1 MSENTIRVVGVDQ
14 FGGPEALRVF
24 EVPEPHAGPGQ
35 VRIAVRAAAVNPT
48 DTYTRNGGR
57 AEMLSKFPP
66 PYVPGM
72 DVAGVVDEVGE
83 GVTSVKPGDDVM
95 AIVVPVG
102 GHGGYSEKIVLPWES
117 VVPVPRGASHAEAC
131 TLPMNGLT
139 ARLSLDLMALPRG
152 AVLAVTGAAGAYGGY
167 TVELAKAD
175 GLTVIADAS
184 ERDTELVASLG
195 ADHVVARGPDVADR
209 IRGIAPDGVHGLA
222 DGSVQNDQ
230 TIPAVRDGGV
240 IATVRGWQAEP
251 GRGIRIAPVW
261 VREYA
266 RNHGALDTLRRQ
278 VEEGRIALRVAR
290 TFPAD
295 RAGEAHAILQ
305 AGGTRGRLVLEF

>member
-1 MSENTIRVVGVDQ
+1 MRVIGVDE

-24 EVPEPHAGPGQ
+24 EVPEPQVGPGQ

-57 AEMLSKFPP
+57 AEMLSKYPP

-72 DVAGVVDEVGE
+72 DVAGVVDQVGE
-83 GVTSVKPGDDVM
+83 GVTSIAVGDDVM

-102 GHGGYSEKIVLPWES
+102 GHGGYSEKVVLPWES
-117 VVPVPRGASHAEAC
+117 VVKIPRGSTHAEAC

-139 ARLSLDLMALPRG
+139 ARLSLDLIEAPRG
-152 AVLAVTGAAGAYGGY
+152 ATIAVTGAAGAYGGY
-167 TVELAKAD
+167 TVQLAKAD
-175 GLTVIADAS
+175 RLTVIADAS
-184 ERDTELVASLG
+184 ERDTDLVASLG
-195 ADHVVARGPDVADR
+195 ADHVIARGPDVAEH
-209 IRGIAPDGVHGLA
+209 IRSLVPDGVIALA
-222 DGSVQNDQ
+222 DGSVQNEQ
-230 TIPAVRDGGV
+230 IIPAVRDGGV
-240 IATVRGWQAEP
+240 IATVRGWQSEP

-266 RNHGALDTLRRQ
+266 RNWEALDRLRQ
-278 VEEGRIALRVAR
+278 QAEEGLVSLRVAR
-290 TFPAD
+290 VFPAAS
-295 RAGEAHAILQ
+295 AGEAHAMLE

>member
-1 MSENTIRVVGVDQ
+1 MRVVGVDE
-14 FGGPEALRVF
+14 FGGPEALRIF

-35 VRIAVRAAAVNPT
+35 VRISVRAAAVNPT

-57 AEMLSKFPP
+57 AEMLRKHPP

-72 DVAGVVDEVGE
+72 DVAGIVDEVGD
-83 GVTSVKPGDDVM
+83 GVTSLAVGDDVM
-95 AIVVPVG
+95 AIVVPSG

-117 VVPVPRGASHAEAC
+117 VVPIPRGSTYAEAC

-139 ARLSLDLMALPRG
+139 ARLSLDLMGVPHG
-152 AVLAVTGAAGAYGGY
+152 GTIAVTGAAGAYGGY
-167 TVELAKAD
+167 TVQLAKAD
-175 GLTVIADAS
+175 GLVVIADAS
-184 ERDTELVASLG
+184 EADRDLVRGLG

-209 IRGIAPDGVHGLA
+209 IREIAPDGVVALA
-222 DGSVQNDQ
+222 DGSVQNEA
-230 TIPAVRDGGV
+230 IVPAVRDGGV

-251 GRGIRIAPVW
+251 DRGIRIAPVW

-266 RNHGALDTLRRQ
+266 RNREALDTLRRQ
-278 VEEGRIALRVAR
+278 TEQGLVTLRVAKVL
-290 TFPAD
+290 PASD
-295 RAGEAHAILQ
+295 AAEAHAILQ